1 MNAMRL
7 LLEGLVDYAGLFP
20 PAALSMRDA
29 VANYASYREGAHRK
43 MLGRF
48 VLPASR
54 LDEFD
59 LAALPAAHGAPWPL
73 AALAAAGDAGT
84 IAEFNKSH
92 SARYYVDTIEAKA
105 TTPAEIVALS
115 SAYPAMHVY
124 VEIPVQED
132 PAPLIEAIHAV
143 RLRAKIRT
151 GGVTADAFPAPA
163 DVLRFLKRCAKHH
176 VAFKATAGLHHPVR
190 GSYKLTYAA
199 DAPSGVM
206 YGYLNVFLAAA
217 FLFHGVKGA
226 EVLPLLEE
234 SDAGSITSND
244 DGISWREY
252 HLTSAQVA
260 QARAKFAGSF
270 GSCSFDE
277 PVNDLAAVHLLPESL

>member
-1 MNAMRL
+1 MRL

-20 PAALSMRDA
+20 PAALSMRES
-29 VANYASYREGAHRK
+29 VANYAAYRESAHRK

-48 VLPASR
+48 VLPVSR
-54 LDEFD
+54 LAEFARD
-59 LAALPAAHGAPWPL
+59 ATEAAHGAPWPL
-73 AALAAAGDAGT
+73 AALATESDASA
-84 IAEFNKSH
+84 IAEFNTAN
-92 SARYYVDTIEAKA
+92 SARFYVDTIEAKA
-105 TTPAEIVALS
+105 VTSAEVVALS

-124 VEIPVQED
+124 VEIPVATD
-132 PAPLIEAIHAV
+132 PAPLIEAIGAV

-151 GGVTADAFPAPA
+151 GGISADAFPAPA
-163 DVLRFLKRCAKHH
+163 DVLRFLQRCAEHH

-217 FLFHGVKGA
+217 LLFHGVSGA
-226 EVLPLLEE
+226 DVLPLLEE
-234 SDAGSITSND
+234 RDARSITSSA
-244 DGISWREY
+244 DGIAWRGH
-252 HLTSAQVA
+252 HLSSAQVA

-270 GSCSFDE
+270 GSCSFEE
-277 PVNDLAAVHLLPESL
+277 PVNDLAALHLLPESL

>member
-1 MNAMRL
+1 MTAMRL

-29 VANYASYREGAHRK
+29 VANYASYRDGAHRK

-48 VLPASR
+48 VLPVSR
-54 LDEFD
+54 LEEFERE
-59 LAALPAAHGAPWPL
+59 ATPVAHGAPWPL
-73 AALAAAGDAGT
+73 SVLAAASDAGA
-84 IAEFNKSH
+84 IVEFNKVH

-105 TTPAEIVALS
+105 TTPTEIVALS
-115 SAYPAMHVY
+115 RAYPAMHVY
-124 VEIPVQED
+124 VEIPVRED
-132 PAPLIEAIHAV
+132 PAQLIEAIHAV

-151 GGVTADAFPAPA
+151 GGVTADAFPSPEE
-163 DVLRFLKRCAKHH
+163 VLRFLKRCAKRH
-176 VAFKATAGLHHPVR
+176 VAFKATAGLHHPMR

-199 DAPSGVM
+199 DAPSGEM

-217 FLFHGVKGA
+217 LLFHGVKRA
-226 EVLPLLEE
+226 ELLPLLEE
-234 SDAGSITSND
+234 RDATAITSNA
-244 DGISWREY
+244 DGISWREH

-260 QARAKFAGSF
+260 QARTKFAGSF

-277 PVNDLAAVHLLPESL
+277 PVNDLAALHLLPDSL